1 MKIIFLDIDYVVNCM
16 STKERAPSGVIGVE
30 QRLIA
35 YIKEIVDATDATG
48 AKIVLSSTWRK
59 DWAFNLLNGKDWDY
73 LREEF
78 AKQNLYFFDYTPI
91 RSDSHRGRE
100 IKEWLEST
108 DYTVRSYV
116 IIDDE
121 MFDIKDLHEG
131 HMVQTS
137 FNDGINPY
145 AVKMAIEILAKEDNP
160 YGDVL

>member
-35 YIKEIVDATDATG
+35 YIKEIVDATG

-91 RSDSHRGRE
+91 HSDSHRGRE

-108 DYTVRSYV
+108 DYNVRSYV

>member
-35 YIKEIVDATDATG
+35 YIKEIVDATG

-78 AKQNLYFFDYTPI
+78 AKQNLYFLDYTPI

-108 DYTVRSYV
+108 DYNVRSYV

-160 YGDVL
+160 YGNVL

>member
-1 MKIIFLDIDYVVNCM
+1 MG
-16 STKERAPSGVIGVE
+16 TKERAPSKVIGVE

-35 YIKEIVDATDATG
+35 YIKEIVDATG

-59 DWAFNLLNGKDWDY
+59 DWAFDLLNGKDWDY

-78 AKQNLYFFDYTPI
+78 VKQDLYFFDYTPI
-91 RSDSHRGRE
+91 RRDSNRGEE

-108 DYTVRSYV
+108 GYDVYSYV
-116 IIDDE
+116 IIDDD
-121 MFDIKDLHEG
+121 MFDIRDLHEG

-137 FNDGINPY
+137 FNDGIKPG

-160 YGDVL
+160 YGDAV

>member
-1 MKIIFLDIDYVVNCM
+1 M
-16 STKERAPSGVIGVE
+16 
-30 QRLIA
+30 
-35 YIKEIVDATDATG
+35 
-48 AKIVLSSTWRK
+48 
-59 DWAFNLLNGKDWDY
+59 
-73 LREEF
+73 REEF

-108 DYTVRSYV
+108 NYNVRSYV

-137 FNDGINPY
+137 FNDGINPST
-145 AVKMAIEILAKEDNP
+145 VKMAIEILAKEDSP
-160 YGDVL
+160 YGNTV

>member
-35 YIKEIVDATDATG
+35 YIKEIVDATG

-59 DWAFNLLNGKDWDY
+59 DWAFNLLNSKDWDY

-108 DYTVRSYV
+108 DYNVRSYV

>member
-1 MKIIFLDIDYVVNCM
+1 MKIIFLDIDYVVNCR

-35 YIKEIVDATDATG
+35 YIKEIVNATG

-59 DWAFNLLNGKDWDY
+59 DWAFNLLDGKDWNY
-73 LREEF
+73 LCEEF
-78 AKQNLYFFDYTPI
+78 AKQDLHFFDYTPI
-91 RSDSHRGRE
+91 HSDSHRGKE
-100 IKEWLEST
+100 IKEWLENT
-108 DYTVRSYV
+108 DYDVSSYV

-121 MFDIKDLHEG
+121 MFDIKDLHKG
-131 HMVQTS
+131 HMVQTY
-137 FNDGINPY
+137 FNDGINPS